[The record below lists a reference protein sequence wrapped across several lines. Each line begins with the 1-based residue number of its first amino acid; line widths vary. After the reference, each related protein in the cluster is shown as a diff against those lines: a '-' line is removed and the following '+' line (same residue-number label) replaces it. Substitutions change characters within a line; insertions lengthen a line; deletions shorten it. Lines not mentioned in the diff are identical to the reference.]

1 MFTWDEEKNR
11 RNIIK
16 HGVDFAAVL
25 PLFTLPEALVT
36 EDRRK
41 DYSEPR
47 FILICPYK
55 GVHLHITFTRRDEF
69 IRLISARRANK
80 RERRGYEQRK
90 HN

>member
-41 DYSEPR
+41 DYGEPR
-47 FILICPYK
+47 FILICLTRGFIYTLP
-55 GVHLHITFTRRDEF
+55 LHGATSS
-69 IRLISARRANK
+69 SA
-80 RERRGYEQRK
+80 
-90 HN
+90 